1 MKYISIII
9 PTHNEE
15 KVIGK
20 CLKSLKSQKTK
31 DIEIILVNDGSTDRT
46 AEIVKKMRIL
56 DKIINFDKGH
66 SAAFARN
73 AGAKIA
79 RGEYLIFLDADQ
91 IAEKNFIRKIK
102 QFLQNEKVD
111 ATDYLVYSY
120 KPKTIFQ
127 KAWSAFRKYHPSVG
141 FPHVIKRKVFEK
153 LHGFNEKI
161 FYYEDDD
168 LKERFLKACYSF
180 KGPINAKVYHIEP
193 ENWSD
198 FVRQRKWQAKGILS
212 VLKEKRRIIILKYF
226 IPTFLLPLC
235 YFSFLP
241 LLIYFI
247 YFWLKYSIKTKEWR
261 NSFLWVV
268 LDYMGRF
275 ISLIYFC
282 KELMRI

>member
-9 PTHNEE
+9 PAHNEE

-20 CLKSLKSQKTK
+20 CLTSLKSQKTN
-31 DIEIILVNDGSTDRT
+31 DAEIILVNDGSTDRT
-46 AEIVKKMRIL
+46 VEIAKKIKGL

-73 AGAKIA
+73 VGAKIA
-79 RGEYLIFLDADQ
+79 KGKYLIFLDADQ
-91 IAEKNFIRKIK
+91 IVERNFIKKIK
-102 QFLQNEKVD
+102 QFLQNEEAD

-127 KAWSAFRKYHPSVG
+127 KAWSAFRKCYPSIG
-141 FPHVIKRKVFEK
+141 FPHVIKRKVFKK
-153 LHGFNEKI
+153 LHGFNERI

-168 LKERFLKACYSF
+168 VKERFLKAGYSF

-193 ENWSD
+193 ENWGD

-226 IPTFLLPLC
+226 IPILLLPLC

-241 LLIYFI
+241 LLIYFV
-247 YFWLKYSIKTKEWR
+247 YFWLKYSIKTKEIV

-268 LDYMGRF
+268 LDYVGRF

-282 KELMRI
+282 KELMV

>member
-9 PTHNEE
+9 PAHNEE

-20 CLKSLKSQKTK
+20 CLKSLKNQKTK

-46 AEIVKKMRIL
+46 VEIAKKTRIP
-56 DKIINFDKGH
+56 DKIINFDRGH

-79 RGEYLIFLDADQ
+79 RGKYLIFLDADQ

-102 QFLQNEKVD
+102 QFLQNEEVD

-141 FPHVIKRKVFEK
+141 FQHVIKRKVFEK

-168 LKERFLKACYSF
+168 LKEKFLKAGYNF
-180 KGPINAKVYHIEP
+180 KGPVNAKVYHIEP
-193 ENWSD
+193 ENWGD
-198 FVRQRKWQAKGILS
+198 FVRQRKWQAKGILC
-212 VLKEKRRIIILKYF
+212 VLKEKRRIIVLKYF
-226 IPTFLLPLC
+226 IPTLLLPLC

-241 LLIYFI
+241 LLIYFV
-247 YFWLKYSIKTKEWR
+247 YFWLKYSIKTKELV

-268 LDYMGRF
+268 LDYIGRF

-282 KELMRI
+282 KELIV

>member
-9 PTHNEE
+9 PAHNEE
-15 KVIGK
+15 KVTGK

-46 AEIVKKMRIL
+46 VEIAKKTRIP
-56 DKIINFDKGH
+56 DKIINFDRGH

-79 RGEYLIFLDADQ
+79 RGKYLIFLDADQ
-91 IAEKNFIRKIK
+91 IAEKNFVKKIK
-102 QFLQNEKVD
+102 QFLQNEEVD

-141 FPHVIKRKVFEK
+141 FQHVIKRKVFKK

-168 LKERFLKACYSF
+168 LKERFLKAGYNF
-180 KGPINAKVYHIEP
+180 KGPVNAKVYHIEP
-193 ENWSD
+193 ESWGD
-198 FVRQRKWQAKGILS
+198 FVRQRKWQAKGYFMC
-212 VLKEKRRIIILKYF
+212 VKRKKKNNCFKIFHSYIAFAFMLF
-226 IPTFLLPLC
+226 FFFAFADLFCLFLVKI
-235 YFSFLP
+235 F
-241 LLIYFI
+241 
-247 YFWLKYSIKTKEWR
+247 
-261 NSFLWVV
+261 N
-268 LDYMGRF
+268 
-275 ISLIYFC
+275 
-282 KELMRI
+282 